1 MAKKEIESLPDVFYR
16 IEDFLW
22 EHPKASAFIIG
33 AASAVVV
40 LSICFMLAVRLMA

>member
-1 MAKKEIESLPDVFYR
+1 MAKREIEYLPEVLYR

-22 EHPKASAFIIG
+22 EHPKASVFIIG
-33 AASAVVV
+33 AAGAVVV